1 LDDAT
6 HGIRVDSIPC
16 RPSPAP
22 RPSAIILH
30 MTNNPRIYLWIALAL
45 MVWLNYDAWQRDYG
59 PRPDVLTTTTRP
71 ANGGPASASPA
82 TSDLANQVPQA
93 PKEPAAATGAAT
105 TGSTAAASA
114 TAPVPGT
121 TVPSTPDS
129 NTAPVIHVHT
139 DVLDLD
145 ISTRG
150 GTLQRTDLLKY
161 PKVKGEA
168 TPVRLENQD
177 DPQTLYLLQ
186 SGLTGAQPT
195 PNHLAVL
202 TSERTDYQL
211 GNANEL
217 RVPLSWTSEDGVK
230 VTKTFVFRRGE
241 YRVDI
246 DYDVE
251 NHSQSPWTAAAY
263 AQIFRNDPRTKRSM
277 FNVETYAYH
286 GPALYDGKKYRKLDT
301 ADRDDSHL
309 SVAVTNGWIA
319 ALQHHFVTAIVPPK
333 DEPYHFTLTAASDQY
348 RLAAEGPAHTVAPGG
363 SAKFGTDI
371 FAGPKLQRQ
380 LKATGP
386 DLARVTDYGL
396 LYVLA
401 QPLFT
406 VLDAVDSFFG
416 NWGVAIILVTFLLK
430 LAFYPLSEASGRS
443 MAKMKQLQPRIK
455 NLQETYK
462 DDAEKRGRAMMEL
475 YQREKINPIAGCLPI
490 IIQIPVFLAFYWV
503 LLESVEMRQA
513 PFAFWIHDLSSRD
526 PLFVL
531 PAIMAAAMFTQ
542 YKLNP
547 APPDP
552 VQAKVF
558 MFMPLVMSFMFAF
571 FPAGLVLYWVTNTVL
586 SIAQQW
592 NINRRIAAADAKK
605 KT

>member
-1 LDDAT
+1 
-6 HGIRVDSIPC
+6 
-16 RPSPAP
+16 
-22 RPSAIILH
+22 

-59 PRPDVLTTTTRP
+59 PRPDVITNTTHA
-71 ANGGPASASPA
+71 ANGNPA
-82 TSDLANQVPQA
+82 TPSSSDLANQIPQA
-93 PKEPAAATGAAT
+93 PKEAVPASGATPAPAAGAAT
-105 TGSTAAASA
+105 SPIDSVPGSAPTSTAETAA
-114 TAPVPGT
+114 
-121 TVPSTPDS
+121 
-129 NTAPVIHVHT
+129 APVIHVHT

-145 ISTRG
+145 IGTRG
-150 GTLQRTDLLKY
+150 GTLQKADLLKY
-161 PKVKGEA
+161 PKIKGEA
-168 TPVRLENQD
+168 APVRLENQD
-177 DPQTLYLLQ
+177 DPQGLYLLQ
-186 SGLTGAQPT
+186 SGLTGPQPT
-195 PNHLAVL
+195 PTHLTVFS
-202 TSERTDYQL
+202 SEQSDYQL
-211 GNANEL
+211 GRANEL
-217 RVPLSWTSEDGVK
+217 HVPLTWTSEQGVK

-246 DYDVE
+246 NYDVE
-251 NHSQSPWTAAAY
+251 NQSQSPWTAAAY
-263 AQIFRNDPRTKRSM
+263 AQILRNDPRTKRSM

-286 GPALYDGKKYRKLDT
+286 GPAVYDGKKYRKLDT
-301 ADRDDSHL
+301 ADKDDSHL
-309 SVAVTNGWIA
+309 SIDVTNGWIA
-319 ALQHHFVTAIVPPK
+319 ALQHHFVSAIVPPK
-333 DEPYHFTLTAASDQY
+333 DQQYHFTLTSDGDRF
-348 RLAAEGPAHTVAPGG
+348 RLAAEGPVHTVAPGG

-371 FAGPKLQRQ
+371 FVGPKLQRQ

-386 DLARVTDYGL
+386 DLARVTDYGY

-401 QPLFT
+401 QPLFI
-406 VLDAVDSFFG
+406 VLDTVDSFFG

-430 LAFYPLSEASGRS
+430 LLFYPLSEASGRS

-571 FPAGLVLYWVTNTVL
+571 FPAGLVLYWVTNTCL

-592 NINRRIAAADAKK
+592 NINRRIAAATARK

>member
-1 LDDAT
+1 
-6 HGIRVDSIPC
+6 
-16 RPSPAP
+16 
-22 RPSAIILH
+22 

-45 MVWLNYDAWQRDYG
+45 MIWLNYDAWQRDYG
-59 PRPDVLTTTTRP
+59 PRPDVITNATRIDKGATTSTP
-71 ANGGPASASPA
+71 SAS
-82 TSDLANQVPQA
+82 TDLANQLPQA
-93 PKEPAAATGAAT
+93 PKEPAQANASGAEAAANGSAGATG
-105 TGSTAAASA
+105 TGAAASA
-114 TAPVPGT
+114 SEGT
-121 TVPSTPDS
+121 SG
-129 NTAPVIHVHT
+129 PVIQVRT
-139 DVLDLD
+139 DVLDLE

-150 GTLQRTDLLKY
+150 GTIQRVDLLKY
-161 PKVKGEA
+161 PKVKGESA
-168 TPVRLENQD
+168 PVRLENSD

-186 SGLTGAQPT
+186 SGLIGPESTPT
-195 PNHLAVL
+195 HLMPM
-202 TSERTDYQL
+202 TSQSRVYEL
-211 GNANEL
+211 GSANEL
-217 RVPLSWTSEDGVK
+217 QVPLVWTNEQGVK

-241 YRVDI
+241 YRIDV

-251 NHSQSPWTAAAY
+251 NHSQAPWSASPY

-286 GPALYDGKKYRKLDT
+286 GPAIYDGKKYRKLDT

-309 SVAVTNGWIA
+309 SIEVTNGWLA
-319 ALQHHFVTAIVPPK
+319 ALQHHFVSAIVLPK
-333 DEPYHFTLTAASDQY
+333 DEAYHFTLASSGDQY
-348 RLAAEGPAHTVAPGG
+348 NLSAQGPTHTVAPGAD
-363 SAKFGTDI
+363 AKFGLRL
-371 FAGPKLQRQ
+371 FVGPKLQRQ
-380 LKATGP
+380 LKTTGP
-386 DLARVTDYGL
+386 ELARVTDYHY

-401 QPLFT
+401 QPLFL
-406 VLDAVDSFFG
+406 VLDTVDSIFH

-430 LAFYPLSEASGRS
+430 LLFYPLSEASGRS

-455 NLQETYK
+455 NLQDTYK

-526 PLFVL
+526 PFFVL
-531 PAIMAAAMFTQ
+531 PAIMAAAMFAQ

-592 NINRRIAAADAKK
+592 NINRRIAAQAARK

>member
-1 LDDAT
+1 
-6 HGIRVDSIPC
+6 
-16 RPSPAP
+16 
-22 RPSAIILH
+22 
-30 MTNNPRIYLWIALAL
+30 MTNNPRIYLWIALLL
-45 MVWLNYDAWQRDYG
+45 MGYLNYDAWQRDYG
-59 PRPDVLTTTTRP
+59 PRPGVITNTTRID
-71 ANGGPASASPA
+71 GSAPTTPA
-82 TSDLANQVPQA
+82 TNLANQLPEI
-93 PKEPAAATGAAT
+93 PKESAHTDASGSGTTAGSEPSSSGLAPAAAE
-105 TGSTAAASA
+105 SAS
-114 TAPVPGT
+114 
-121 TVPSTPDS
+121 
-129 NTAPVIHVHT
+129 APVIHVHT

-150 GTLQRTDLLKY
+150 GTIQRVDLPKY
-161 PKVKGEA
+161 PKIKGES
-168 TPVRLENQD
+168 TPVRLENTD
-177 DPQTLYLLQ
+177 EPLTLYLLE
-186 SGLTGAQPT
+186 SGLIGPEPT
-195 PNHLAVL
+195 PTHLTLL
-202 TSERTDYQL
+202 TSDRTDYQL
-211 GNANEL
+211 GSANEL
-217 RVPLSWTSEDGVK
+217 RVPLVWTSDQGVK
-230 VTKTFVFRRGE
+230 VTKTFIFHRGE
-241 YRVDI
+241 YRIDL

-251 NHSQSPWTAAAY
+251 NRSQAPWSAAPY
-263 AQIFRNDPRTKRSM
+263 AEIVRNDPRTKRSM

-286 GPALYDGKKYRKLDT
+286 GPAIYDGKKYHKLDT

-309 SVAVTNGWIA
+309 SIDVTNGWIA
-319 ALQHHFVTAIVPPK
+319 ALQHHFVSAIVPPK
-333 DEPYHFTLTAASDQY
+333 DQAYKFTLAASADQY
-348 RLAAEGPAHTVAPGG
+348 KLSAQHSPQTVAPG
-363 SAKFGTDI
+363 SDAKFSLSL
-371 FAGPKLQRQ
+371 FVGPKLQRQ

-386 DLARVTDYGL
+386 ELARVTDYGY

-401 QPLFT
+401 QPLFI
-406 VLDAVDSFFG
+406 VLDTVDSIFH

-455 NLQETYK
+455 NIQDTYK

-475 YQREKINPIAGCLPI
+475 YQREKINPVAGCLPI

-526 PLFVL
+526 PFFVL
-531 PAIMAAAMFTQ
+531 PAIMAGAMFAQ

-592 NINRRIAAADAKK
+592 NINRRIATEAARR

>member
-1 LDDAT
+1 
-6 HGIRVDSIPC
+6 
-16 RPSPAP
+16 
-22 RPSAIILH
+22 

-59 PRPDVLTTTTRP
+59 PRPDLVTNTARTTP
-71 ANGGPASASPA
+71 GAPA
-82 TSDLANQVPQA
+82 TPAANDLANQIPQA
-93 PKEPAAATGAAT
+93 PKETAPTGTNSTGANPAGANAAGAGSTGTGAAGT
-105 TGSTAAASA
+105 NASGTTAATASTDSA
-114 TAPVPGT
+114 PGT
-121 TVPSTPDS
+121 TPAGNPGAAA
-129 NTAPVIHVHT
+129 APVVHVHT
-139 DVLDLD
+139 DVLDFD
-145 ISTRG
+145 INTLG
-150 GTLQRTDLLKY
+150 GTLQKADLLKY

-168 TPVRLENQD
+168 APVRLENND

-186 SGLTGAQPT
+186 SGLTGPQPA
-195 PNHLAVL
+195 PSHL
-202 TSERTDYQL
+202 TQWQSERTDYQL
-211 GNANEL
+211 DGAAEL
-217 RVPLSWTSEDGVK
+217 RVPLSWTDGQGVK
-230 VTKTFVFRRGE
+230 VTKTYRFRPGKYRIGIE
-241 YRVDI
+241 YK
-246 DYDVE
+246 VE
-251 NHSQSPWTAAAY
+251 NHSGAPWTAADY
-263 AQIFRNDPRTKRSM
+263 AQILRNDPRTKRSM
-277 FNVETYAYH
+277 FNVESYAFH
-286 GPALYDGKKYRKLDT
+286 GPAIYDGNKYRKLDT
-301 ADRDDSHL
+301 SDRDDEHL
-309 SVAVTNGWIA
+309 SLDVRNGWIA
-319 ALQHHFVTAIVPPK
+319 ALQHHFVTAVVPPK
-333 DEPYHFTLTAASDQY
+333 DEPYRFTLTASADQY
-348 RLAAEGPAHTVAPGG
+348 RLAAAGPSRTVAPG
-363 SAKFGTDI
+363 AAATFGADI
-371 FAGPKLQRQ
+371 FVGPKLQRQ
-380 LKATGP
+380 LKETSP
-386 DLARVTDYGL
+386 ELARVTDYNH

-401 QPLFT
+401 QPLFFL
-406 VLDAVDSFFG
+406 LDKVDAISG
-416 NWGVAIILVTFLLK
+416 NWGVAIIFVTFLLK

-462 DDAEKRGRAMMEL
+462 DDSEKRGRAMMEL

-513 PFAFWIHDLSSRD
+513 PFAFWIRDLSSRD

-571 FPAGLVLYWVTNTVL
+571 FPAGLVLYWVTNTCL

-592 NINRRIAAADAKK
+592 NINRRIAEAAARK

>member
-1 LDDAT
+1 
-6 HGIRVDSIPC
+6 
-16 RPSPAP
+16 
-22 RPSAIILH
+22 

-45 MVWLNYDAWQRDYG
+45 MLFLNYDAWQRDYG
-59 PRPDVLTTTTRP
+59 TRP
-71 ANGGPASASPA
+71 ETVTTATQTQSKTPASSASG
-82 TSDLANQVPQA
+82 DLANKVPEA
-93 PKEPAAATGAAT
+93 PKPPSSANATTPTTTAAPTPAPSSAVPATPAAE
-105 TGSTAAASA
+105 
-114 TAPVPGT
+114 TAP
-121 TVPSTPDS
+121 
-129 NTAPVIHVHT
+129 APVIHVRT

-145 ISTRG
+145 ISARG
-150 GTLQRTDLLKY
+150 GSIQRVDLLKY
-161 PKVKGEA
+161 PKVKGES
-168 TPVRLENQD
+168 TPVRLENED
-177 DPQTLYLLQ
+177 DAQTLYLLQ
-186 SGLTGAQPT
+186 SGLVGPETT
-195 PNHLAVL
+195 PNHLTPM
-202 TSERTDYQL
+202 TSDRKDYEL
-211 GNANEL
+211 GSAEEL
-217 RVPLSWTSEDGVK
+217 RVPLVWTNDQGVK
-230 VTKTFVFRRGE
+230 VTKTFVFHRGE
-241 YRVDI
+241 YRI
-246 DYDVE
+246 DLDYNVE
-251 NHSQSPWTAAAY
+251 NHSQAPWTASAY
-263 AQIFRNDPRTKRSM
+263 AQIFKNDPRTKRSM

-286 GPALYDGKKYRKLDT
+286 GPAIYDGKKYRKLDPS
-301 ADRDDSHL
+301 DHDDSHL
-309 SVAVTNGWIA
+309 SIDVDNGWIA
-319 ALQHHFVTAIVPPK
+319 ALQHHFVSAVVPPK
-333 DEPYHFTLTAASDQY
+333 DVLYHFTLSSSNDQFD
-348 RLAAEGPAHTVAPGG
+348 LAAEEAKPRTVAPGG
-363 SAKFGTDI
+363 SAQFGMAL
-371 FAGPKLQRQ
+371 FVGPKLQRQ

-386 DLARVTDYGL
+386 ELARVTDYGY

-406 VLDAVDSFFG
+406 LLDTVDHIFG
-416 NWGVAIILVTFLLK
+416 NWGVSIILVTFLLK

-455 NLQETYK
+455 NLQDTYK

-475 YQREKINPIAGCLPI
+475 YQREKVNPIAGCLPT

-526 PLFVL
+526 PFFVL

-571 FPAGLVLYWVTNTVL
+571 FPAGLVLYWVTNTIL

-592 NINRRIAAADAKK
+592 NINRRIAAEAARK

>member
-1 LDDAT
+1 
-6 HGIRVDSIPC
+6 
-16 RPSPAP
+16 
-22 RPSAIILH
+22 

-59 PRPDVLTTTTRP
+59 PSPSAIINTAHP
-71 ANGGPASASPA
+71 ANGNPA
-82 TSDLANQVPQA
+82 TAASSANDLANQIPEATKATSPAVATAAGPGA
-93 PKEPAAATGAAT
+93 PDTGGIA
-105 TGSTAAASA
+105 GSTAGASIDSVPDSPTTDSTATSAAGTASA
-114 TAPVPGT
+114 AV
-121 TVPSTPDS
+121 V
-129 NTAPVIHVHT
+129 HVHT
-139 DVLDLD
+139 DVLDIE
-145 ISTRG
+145 ISTLG
-150 GTLQRTDLLKY
+150 GTIQRADLLRY
-161 PKVKGEA
+161 PKVKGETA
-168 TPVRLENQD
+168 PVRLENND
-177 DPQTLYLLQ
+177 DPLTAYLLQ
-186 SGLTGAQPT
+186 SGLTGPQPA
-195 PNHLAVL
+195 PNHLTPLQSAQ
-202 TSERTDYQL
+202 SDYQL
-211 GNANEL
+211 GSENEL
-217 RVPLSWTSEDGVK
+217 RVPLTWKSDNGVQ

-241 YRVDI
+241 YAVDI
-246 DYDVE
+246 EYDVE
-251 NHSQSPWTAAAY
+251 NHSDAPWSAAPY
-263 AQIFRNDPRTKRSM
+263 AQILRNDPRTKRSM

-286 GPALYDGKKYRKLDT
+286 GPAVFDGKKYHKLDT

-309 SVAVTNGWIA
+309 SIDVTNGWIA
-319 ALQHHFVTAIVPPK
+319 ALQHHFVSAIVPPK
-333 DEPYHFTLTAASDQY
+333 DQKYHFTLTADGDRF
-348 RLAAEGPAHTVAPGG
+348 RLAAKGEAHTVAPGG

-371 FAGPKLQRQ
+371 FVGPKLQRE

-386 DLARVTDYGL
+386 ELARVTDYNY
-396 LYVLA
+396 LYILA
-401 QPLFT
+401 QPLFI
-406 VLDAVDSFFG
+406 VLDTVDHFFG
-416 NWGVAIILVTFLLK
+416 NWGIAIILVTFLLK

-475 YQREKINPIAGCLPI
+475 YQREKINPVAGCLPI

-526 PLFVL
+526 PYFVL

-571 FPAGLVLYWVTNTVL
+571 FPAGLVLYWVTNTCL

-592 NINRRIAAADAKK
+592 NINRRIAAAAAKK

>member
-1 LDDAT
+1 
-6 HGIRVDSIPC
+6 
-16 RPSPAP
+16 
-22 RPSAIILH
+22 

-59 PRPDVLTTTTRP
+59 PRPDVITNTTRP
-71 ANGGPASASPA
+71 ANSSPA
-82 TSDLANQVPQA
+82 TTASSDLANQVPQI
-93 PKEPAAATGAAT
+93 PKETAPASGA
-105 TGSTAAASA
+105 TAAAAAKAPTDSSA
-114 TAPVPGT
+114 SGT
-121 TVPSTPDS
+121 TDAAS
-129 NTAPVIHVHT
+129 APAVHVRT

-145 ISTRG
+145 IGTRG
-150 GTLQRTDLLKY
+150 GTIQRADLINY
-161 PKVKGEA
+161 PKIKGEA
-168 TPVRLENQD
+168 APVRLENQD

-186 SGLTGAQPT
+186 SGLTGPQST
-195 PNHLAVL
+195 PSHLTPL

-211 GNANEL
+211 GSASEL
-217 RVPLSWTSEDGVK
+217 RVPLTWTSPEGVK

-251 NHSQSPWTAAAY
+251 NHSDSPWTAAAY
-263 AQIFRNDPRTKRSM
+263 AQILRNDPRTKRSM

-286 GPALYDGKKYRKLDT
+286 GPAVFDGKKYHKLDT

-309 SVAVTNGWIA
+309 SIDVNNGWIA
-319 ALQHHFVTAIVPPK
+319 ALQHHFVSAIVPPK
-333 DEPYHFTLTAASDQY
+333 DEKYRFTLNAQGDQF
-348 RLAAEGPAHTVAPGG
+348 RLAAEGPLHTVAPGG
-363 SAKFGTDI
+363 SARFGTDI
-371 FAGPKLQRQ
+371 FVGPKLQRQ

-386 DLARVTDYGL
+386 ELARVTDYNY

-401 QPLFT
+401 QPLFI
-406 VLDAVDSFFG
+406 VLDTVDSFFG
-416 NWGVAIILVTFLLK
+416 NWGIAIILVTFLLK
-430 LAFYPLSEASGRS
+430 LLFYPLSEASGRS

-513 PFAFWIHDLSSRD
+513 PFMFWIHDLSSRD
-526 PLFVL
+526 PFFVL

-571 FPAGLVLYWVTNTVL
+571 FPAGLVLYWVTNTCL
-586 SIAQQW
+586 SILQQW
-592 NINRRIAAADAKK
+592 NINRRIAAAAAKK